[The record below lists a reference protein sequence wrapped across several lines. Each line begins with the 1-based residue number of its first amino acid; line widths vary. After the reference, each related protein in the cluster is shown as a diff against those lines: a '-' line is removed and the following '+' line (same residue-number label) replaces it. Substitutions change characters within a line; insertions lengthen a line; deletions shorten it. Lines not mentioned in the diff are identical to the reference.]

1 MTKVAIRHLWICL
14 ILILPIKAVTQ
25 DVASLLREAERLEY
39 GFREADALQKYMEVL
54 RIQPTNLAALCK
66 SSDLS
71 SRVGHREANK
81 TKKSDFF
88 HQAKKYAELA
98 LKVNPYSPEANF
110 VMAVAMGRMAMLTGG
125 KEKIQYVS
133 EIKRYAETTLKY
145 DPNNFKALHVLGKW
159 HYEVSNLN
167 SFERTM
173 ARIMFGGLPK
183 ASLQEA
189 INYYEKSRSLE
200 PNFSLNYLE
209 LAKAYHRNHEDKK
222 AIDLLVKLQT
232 LPNKIEDDARIKQ
245 EAKNLL
251 EEVKQK

>member
-1 MTKVAIRHLWICL
+1 MTKVVIRNLWICF

-39 GFREADALQKYMEVL
+39 AFREADALQKYLEVL
-54 RIQPTNLAALCK
+54 RIQPTNLGALCK

-71 SRVGHREANK
+71 SRVGHRESSK
-81 TKKSDFF
+81 SKKSDFF
-88 HQAKKYAELA
+88 HQAKKYAEAA

-110 VMAVAMGRMAMLTGG
+110 VMAVAMGRMALLTGG

-133 EIKRYAETTLKY
+133 EIKKYAETTLKY
-145 DPNNFKALHVLGKW
+145 EPNNFKALHVLGKW

-183 ASLQEA
+183 ASLQDA
-189 INYYEKSRSLE
+189 IGFYEKSLVLA
-200 PNFSLNYLE
+200 PGFTLNYLE

-232 LPNKIEDDARIKQ
+232 LTNKIEDDARIKK
-245 EAKNLL
+245 EGNELL
-251 EEVKQK
+251 EEIKK